1 MNKTYIIFRHE
12 FLNTVKRVGFI
23 ILTFALPVLG
33 LLGIGVYQLVASIM
47 EPPAAEE
54 VTIGYVDDS
63 GEFYQ
68 YTQQG
73 YITLLR
79 FNTRDEATQALVK
92 GDIEEYIIVPP
103 DYSSTGVISRYTLEK
118 QVETPPHI
126 YGAIKKFITYNLLAD
141 KVPLDIVNLV
151 ETPLALVTTR
161 LTETGAVAT
170 EQGGY
175 GNVIIPGIFSF
186 LLAFSIIFSSN
197 TMVSGL
203 VEEKE
208 DRLIEVL
215 LSSVSARQLLTGK
228 ILALGTAGLIQ
239 VAIWLASLPL
249 LLNLTS
255 SMFGGFFTMIQLP
268 ANFIALGIVY
278 FVLGYLLFVVIAA
291 GVGAISTNT
300 RESAP
305 FITIFTLP
313 IFIPIWFASLLFIF
327 PDSPIWIF
335 LSIFPITAPVEVM
348 MRLGVSDV
356 PAWQIAASIIVLAAS
371 IIGGSLITVRV
382 FRTYLLMYGKRP
394 SLREVLSMALKG

>member
-1 MNKTYIIFRHE
+1 MNKTYLIFRHE
-12 FLNTVKRVGFI
+12 FLNTVKRTGFI
-23 ILTFALPVLG
+23 ILTLALPVLG
-33 LLGIGVYQLVASIM
+33 FLGIGVYQLVTSII
-47 EPPAAEE
+47 EPPVAEE

-63 GEFYQ
+63 GEFDR
-68 YTQQG
+68 YTRQG

-79 FNTRDEATQALVK
+79 FDTPDEATQALVK
-92 GDIEEYIIVPP
+92 GDIEEYIIVPS

-118 QVETPPHI
+118 QVETPPSI
-126 YGAIKKFITYNLLAD
+126 YSAIKKFITYNLLAE

-151 ETPLALVTTR
+151 ESPLALVTTR
-161 LTETGAVAT
+161 LTETGAVAP

-197 TMVSGL
+197 YMLSGL

-228 ILALGTAGLIQ
+228 ILALGAAGLIQ

-249 LLNLTS
+249 LLSLVS
-255 SMFGGFFTMIQLP
+255 STLGGFFSTIQLP
-268 ANFIALGIVY
+268 GNFIVLGIVY

-300 RESAP
+300 REGSQL
-305 FITIFTLP
+305 ITIFTLP
-313 IFIPIWFASLLFIF
+313 IFIPLWFSSLLFIF
-327 PDSPIWIF
+327 PDSPIWVF
-335 LSIFPITAPVEVM
+335 LAIFPITAPVEVM
-348 MRLGVSDV
+348 LRLGVTDV
-356 PAWQIAASIIVLAAS
+356 PTWQLAAS
-371 IIGGSLITVRV
+371 IFTMVVSIVGVLLITIRV

-394 SLREVLSMALKG
+394 GLGKVLSMALKG